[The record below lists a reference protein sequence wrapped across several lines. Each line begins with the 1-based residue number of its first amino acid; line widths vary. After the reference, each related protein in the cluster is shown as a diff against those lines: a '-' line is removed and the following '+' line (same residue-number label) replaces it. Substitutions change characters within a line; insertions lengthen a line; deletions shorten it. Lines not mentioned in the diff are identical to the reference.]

1 METASQAVNLHE
13 QIQGVGGASILTI
26 IAFTIVF
33 LVLGGLTAIIY
44 GIKYMA
50 AGLERKE
57 KGGGGGGGGGVGRPV
72 PASPGSAPSS
82 GGAPDGRLLAVIAG
96 AVAAHAGGKYAVSSV
111 RPLGAA
117 LSPRGGEAW
126 KQAAIYQSM
135 GGLSRGWK

>member
-57 KGGGGGGGGGVGRPV
+57 KGGGGGRPV
-72 PASPGSAPSS
+72 PASPASAPSS
-82 GGAPDGRLLAVIAG
+82 GGASDGRLLAVIAG

-135 GGLSRGWK
+135 GGLSRGSK

>member
-13 QIQGVGGASILTI
+13 QIQGVGGAFILTI

-57 KGGGGGGGGGVGRPV
+57 RGGGGGGRPV
-72 PASPGSAPSS
+72 PASPASVPSS
-82 GGAPDGRLLAVIAG
+82 GGASDGRLLAVIAG

>member
-13 QIQGVGGASILTI
+13 QIQGVGGAFILTI

-57 KGGGGGGGGGVGRPV
+57 KGGGGGGRPV
-72 PASPGSAPSS
+72 PASPASVPSS
-82 GGAPDGRLLAVIAG
+82 GGAADGRLLAVIAG

>member
-13 QIQGVGGASILTI
+13 QIQGVGGAFILTI

-44 GIKYMA
+44 GIKYLA

-57 KGGGGGGGGGVGRPV
+57 RGGGGGGRPV
-72 PASPGSAPSS
+72 PASPASAPSS
-82 GGAPDGRLLAVIAG
+82 GGASDGRLLAVIAG

>member
-57 KGGGGGGGGGVGRPV
+57 KGGGGGVVGRPV

>member
-1 METASQAVNLHE
+1 MGTASQAVNLHE
-13 QIQGVGGASILTI
+13 QIQGVGGAFILTI

-57 KGGGGGGGGGVGRPV
+57 KGGGGGVGRPV
-72 PASPGSAPSS
+72 PASPASAPSS
-82 GGAPDGRLLAVIAG
+82 GGASDGRLLAVIAG